1 MKRLKE
7 LIVHRKPKS
16 PVSEAY
22 RSLRTNIEFANI
34 DKDVKSIMVTS
45 SKQGEGKTTT
55 ISNLAITMANMGK
68 KVAIVDCD
76 LRKPRIH
83 KIFEVSNIGGM
94 TDILLTHSD
103 YKRYVK
109 NTEINGLD
117 IITAG
122 RIPSNPSEILAS
134 KSMKKLLGEI
144 KQDYDYLFIDAP
156 PVAVVT
162 DAAILSSYID
172 GVILVCSSGNVE
184 IELAK
189 SSKASLEKVGANM
202 LGVVLNQ
209 MNVEGRSSYYAYYYR
224 YYGDDEKKKVKKK
237 KASPEDSIQIK
248 EPDLKVAGND

>member
-7 LIVHRKPKS
+7 LIVQRKPKS

-34 DKDVKSIMVTS
+34 DKDIKSIMVTS
-45 SKQGEGKTTT
+45 SKPGEGKTTT

-83 KIFEVSNIGGM
+83 KIFEISNIGGI
-94 TDILLTHSD
+94 TDILLNHCD
-103 YKRYVK
+103 YKGYVK
-109 NTEINGLD
+109 NTDIKGLD

-122 RIPSNPSEILAS
+122 QIPSNPSEILAS
-134 KSMKKLLGEI
+134 RSMKNLLEKI
-144 KQDYDYLFIDAP
+144 KQDYDYMFIDAP

-172 GVILVCSSGNVE
+172 GVIVVCSSGYVE
-184 IELAK
+184 IDLAK
-189 SSKASLEKVGANM
+189 SAKLSLEKVGANM
-202 LGVVLNQ
+202 LGVVLNNI
-209 MNVEGRSSYYAYYYR
+209 NVEGRNAYYSYYYQYYAE
-224 YYGDDEKKKVKKK
+224 DESKRSKKRKSRGG
-237 KASPEDSIQIK
+237 ASPSTM
-248 EPDLKVAGND
+248 DLKAASGND